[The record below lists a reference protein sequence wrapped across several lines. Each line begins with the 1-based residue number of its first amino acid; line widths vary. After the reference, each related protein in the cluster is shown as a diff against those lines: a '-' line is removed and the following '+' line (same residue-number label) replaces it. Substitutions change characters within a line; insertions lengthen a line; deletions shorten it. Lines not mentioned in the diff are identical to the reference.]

1 MLLQGYEAL
10 TEQPVAHESDV
21 DFVCL
26 TDDPT
31 LASNTWGIRHVR
43 PLFGQDAPRS
53 QRHLKIRAHAAVPDY
68 DVSIYIDNSVLLK
81 QTPERLLADLLPA
94 GTLFAGMAH
103 SFRSSISAEFEEV
116 VRLGLETHDRCAEQ
130 EEHYRLDD
138 PVSLALRPIKG
149 GLLLRRH
156 HDPLV
161 VAAMEAWAAHVL
173 RYARRDQLSLWFC
186 LREAGLEPL
195 IHELDNFE
203 SDYHR
208 WPVSVGRAER
218 ARLQS
223 SNEELCAA
231 RAQIARLESELQ
243 AMRDSRSWRWTRT
256 PRRVSGVWR
265 GRYSAS
271 NASTSPESSHAAASR

>member
-1 MLLQGYEAL
+1 MYTVLLGGYEEL
-10 TEQPVAHESDV
+10 TEQPAAAESDI

-31 LASNTWGIRHVR
+31 LESETWGIRHVQ
-43 PLFGQDAPRS
+43 PVFGEDPTRS
-53 QRHLKIRAHAAVPDY
+53 QRQLKIRAHAAVPEY
-68 DVSIYIDNSVLLK
+68 DVSLYIDNSVLLK
-81 QTPERLLADLLPA
+81 QTPERPLDRPPPRGHALRRDGPRLSVIHL
-94 GTLFAGMAH
+94 GG
-103 SFRSSISAEFEEV
+103 
-116 VRLGLETHDRCAEQ
+116 VRGGRPDWASTHDRCAEQ

-208 WPVSVGRAER
+208 WPVSVGRSPRAQPSSER
-218 ARLQS
+218 AENS
-223 SNEELCAA
+223 A
-231 RAQIARLESELQ
+231 RHENA
-243 AMRDSRSWRWTRT
+243 DRT
-256 PRRVSGVWR
+256 PRERAQRDAQLAVVAVDTR
-265 GRYSAS
+265 HRDA
-271 NASTSPESSHAAASR
+271 